1 MMSNDDA
8 TRWVKILS
16 NIFASEYFQPTAS
29 LTTEFMSERG
39 GGEKGRMEMG
49 YYNIITTFPQRRKIR
64 KISKVKTECGF

>member
-39 GGEKGRMEMG
+39 GGGEGENG
-49 YYNIITTFPQRRKIR
+49 NG
-64 KISKVKTECGF
+64 VL